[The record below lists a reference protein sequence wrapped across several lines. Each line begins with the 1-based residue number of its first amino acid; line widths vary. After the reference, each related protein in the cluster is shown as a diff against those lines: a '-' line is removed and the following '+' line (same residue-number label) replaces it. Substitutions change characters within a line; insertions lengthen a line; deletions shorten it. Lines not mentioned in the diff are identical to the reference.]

1 MKFLEFREKLSAFTV
16 FSYPDILKVNP
27 SFDRRRLVEWQ
38 AKKYIL
44 KIRNGYYCFPQ
55 KEINE
60 SYLMYISN
68 KIYKPSYI
76 SMETALSYYNLIP
89 EAVYLFTGISTRKTM
104 LFESA
109 LGNYQYRKIKTELFF
124 GYSIIQ
130 IDDFDIK
137 IADMEKTVL
146 DFLYFNIIDDWKS
159 LDGMRLNR
167 LAARERIDQDKL
179 RNYLSQYNSA
189 KMNYRI
195 KLFLNYI
202 DAEP

>member
-1 MKFLEFREKLSAFTV
+1 
-16 FSYPDILKVNP
+16 
-27 SFDRRRLVEWQ
+27 
-38 AKKYIL
+38 
-44 KIRNGYYCFPQ
+44 
-55 KEINE
+55 
-60 SYLMYISN
+60 MYISN

>member
-1 MKFLEFREKLSAFTV
+1 MFFSLYRFILCLKVKLFCFVCNFNVPGYMLIVWCTSYPATPVRNTVQSNRWFVYNSICCYIWQQIETKMKFLEFREELSAFTV

-68 KIYKPSYI
+68 RIYKPSYI

-109 LGNYQYRKIKTELFF
+109 LGNYQYREW
-124 GYSIIQ
+124 YC
-130 IDDFDIK
+130 
-137 IADMEKTVL
+137 
-146 DFLYFNIIDDWKS
+146 
-159 LDGMRLNR
+159 
-167 LAARERIDQDKL
+167 
-179 RNYLSQYNSA
+179 
-189 KMNYRI
+189 
-195 KLFLNYI
+195 
-202 DAEP
+202 